1 MPDRRADR
9 LRALRDRLAE
19 EALDGLVVSHP
30 ANVRYLTG
38 FSGSSGLVMVT
49 EKAVLLLTDFRYRT
63 QAAEEVGDLARID
76 IDSAGLVARLLK
88 LLPEYLQVRTL
99 GFEAHVLTVR
109 DAARLSGPD
118 CAWRFRPTSD
128 LVEGLRTVK
137 DADEVAAVGAAGQ
150 AACAALGRMVDAV
163 RVGMSELEVAA
174 LLEAELRRAGSEAHP
189 FDTIVA
195 SGPRAALPH
204 ACTSR
209 RTVAAGE
216 WLLLDFGSRVA
227 GYCADVTRTFVVG
240 TLPDRRQQE
249 VYEVVREAQCAAL
262 QGLRAGMTGK
272 EGDALARDRIA
283 QAGFGEEFGHS
294 LGHGLGL
301 EVHEAPRLS
310 KVYEQTLPAGAVVT
324 VEPGVYLPGWGG
336 VRIEDDVVL
345 SEQGATLL
353 TDFPRELVVLG

>member
-1 MPDRRADR
+1 VSERRPDR
-9 LRALRDRLAE
+9 LRALRGRLAE
-19 EALDGLVVSHP
+19 EGLDALVVSQS

-38 FSGSSGLVMVT
+38 FSGSSGLALVT

-76 IDSAGLVARLLK
+76 IDSAGLVTRLLQ
-88 LLPEYLQVRTL
+88 LLPDYLQVRTL

-109 DAARLSGPD
+109 EAARLTDPE

-128 LVEGLRTVK
+128 LVEGLRAVK
-137 DADEVAAVGAAGQ
+137 DPDEVAAIGDAGTAAG
-150 AACAALGRMVDAV
+150 AALGKMVGAV
-163 RVGMSELEVAA
+163 RAGMTELEVAA

-204 ACTSR
+204 ARTSR
-209 RTVAAGE
+209 RTIEPGE
-216 WLLLDFGSRVA
+216 WLLLDFGARVA

-240 TLPDRRQQE
+240 APPDRRQQE
-249 VYEVVREAQCAAL
+249 VYEVVREAQAAAL
-262 QGLRAGMTGK
+262 SGLRAGMTGK
-272 EGDALARDRIA
+272 EGDALARDWIA

-310 KVYEQTLPAGAVVT
+310 KVSEAALPAGAVVT

-345 SEQGATLL
+345 GEAGAALL
-353 TDFPRELVVLG
+353 TEYPRELVVLG